1 MSGPLGPRV
10 TEALAYAAAVH
21 GGQTRSGTAAPYL
34 AHLLA
39 VAAATLEDAG
49 RTGAIDEDEAVAAL
63 LHDAAEDGGG
73 RPRLADIR
81 ARFGDRVAEI
91 VEALSDSLDPDPPPW
106 RERKEAYLREL
117 EEERRPSVLRLSLAD
132 KLDNARA
139 ILRDLRRYGPTVW
152 QRFNTDDPHEHLWYY
167 RSLLDVYRRRTDGW
181 LVDELERVLRV
192 LEEEVGPPAAATV

>member
-106 RERKEAYLREL
+106 RERKETYLREL

-139 ILRDLRRYGPTVW
+139 ILAAYRVRGEALWEDFHPRADT
-152 QRFNTDDPHEHLWYY
+152 LWYY
-167 RSLLDVYRRRTDGW
+167 GALAETFGRRFPGPMA
-181 LVDELERVLRV
+181 DELDRTVAELRR
-192 LEEEVGPPAAATV
+192 AAGGG